1 MLKMLKDK
9 AEAELSDT
17 RKTETHAV
25 HNYDMLKTS
34 IENSIA
40 AGELKATSEADLAVT
55 AKNLAHLE
63 VVGLIKSL
71 APKHHS
77 RSLDKLASQIQVLM
91 QYVVIQAA
99 FSLNAPDRFTRIGM
113 DRGAGDSHTG
123 PIYEGYMLLHAV
135 LHLDLAGSDFWIC
148 GVMMYGLLCD
158 YLPFFGENNAD
169 ALAKVRLG
177 NFNSDASNWKDTFE
191 DAKALIRMVP
201 RMNPEDGYNA
211 VRTLNYE
218 WISSHAP
225 QECQGQARSHHGLL
239 RSPPVLRA
247 PAGLVHLRHV
257 PGRQRLERLLDG

>member
-1 MLKMLKDK
+1 MRPGRTRTGCRP
-9 AEAELSDT
+9 SD
-17 RKTETHAV
+17 
-25 HNYDMLKTS
+25 
-34 IENSIA
+34 
-40 AGELKATSEADLAVT
+40 AGG
-55 AKNLAHLE
+55 
-63 VVGLIKSL
+63 VVGKQD
-71 APKHHS
+71 P
-77 RSLDKLASQIQVLM
+77 M
-91 QYVVIQAA
+91 
-99 FSLNAPDRFTRIGM
+99 P
-113 DRGAGDSHTG
+113 AGISGCERAVMHMLSHIV
-123 PIYEGYMLLHAV
+123 PIYEGLSRLHAV